1 MSNVTRFFAVSLLIF
16 GLALVPLVNS
26 TQAEAK
32 TTLNVLLP
40 IGGGYTIEDQEAI
53 GEEFEESNPDIDV
66 EMEFVGWANLFDDI
80 VTSIGGGNAPDIMYI
95 GSRWIPQL
103 ANMGSIIPLDE
114 YLTEEKKE
122 MYPEKVWNTTT
133 YKGEIYGVVRAMS
146 SKALIYNKELF
157 EEAGLDP
164 EDPPETWDELHSY
177 AKKIDALGE
186 NINGFGLAADKFTST
201 TSQFLN
207 FLYANGGRVVN
218 EEGEVILDQPEAIEA
233 LDFYAKKL
241 PEVSESS
248 PMEWRREDL
257 IKPFEDGK
265 IGMYIDHVHNAKS
278 ASDSGIDVGI
288 AYIPGGPAE
297 GAPRS
302 ASVQVT
308 DSIAIPA
315 QSENKEEA
323 WEFIEYMTSFDKQA
337 EWDKKLGFIPP
348 IKKEMELEAFD
359 TWYWEPYLEITR
371 KYAVGQPK
379 LQNYTAGEE
388 VILNA
393 IQKVFLGRQSPEEA
407 LTGAASSIRSME
419 Q

>member
-1 MSNVTRFFAVSLLIF
+1 MSKITRLSAVFLLVF
-16 GLALVPLVNS
+16 GLALAPVINPV
-26 TQAEAK
+26 QAEAE

-53 GEEFEESNPDIDV
+53 GEEFEETHPDIEVD
-66 EMEFVGWANLFDDI
+66 MEFVGWANLFDNI
-80 VTSIGGGNAPDIMYI
+80 VTSIGGGNAPDAMYI

-103 ANMGSIIPLDE
+103 ANMGAIIPLDE
-114 YLTEEKKE
+114 YLTEEKRE

-133 YKGEIYGVVRAMS
+133 YQGDIYGVVRAMS
-146 SKALIYNKELF
+146 SKALIYNKDLF
-157 EEAGLDP
+157 REAGLDP

-177 AKKIDALGE
+177 AEKIDNLGK

-218 EEGEVILDQPEAIEA
+218 EEGEVVLDQPEAIEA
-233 LDFYAKKL
+233 MDFYANKL

-288 AYIPGGPAE
+288 AFIPEGPAE

-323 WEFIEYMTSFDKQA
+323 WEFIKYMTSFDKQA

-407 LTGAASSIRSME
+407 LTAAASSIRSME

>member
-1 MSNVTRFFAVSLLIF
+1 MSKITRLSAVFLLVF
-16 GLALVPLVNS
+16 GLALAPAINPV
-26 TQAEAK
+26 QAEAE

-53 GEEFEESNPDIDV
+53 GEEFEETHPDIEVD
-66 EMEFVGWANLFDDI
+66 MEFVGWANLFDNI
-80 VTSIGGGNAPDIMYI
+80 VTSIGGGNAPDAMYI

-103 ANMGSIIPLDE
+103 ANMGAIIPLDE
-114 YLTEEKKE
+114 YLTEEKRE

-133 YKGEIYGVVRAMS
+133 YQGDIYGVVRAMS
-146 SKALIYNKELF
+146 SKALIYNKDLF
-157 EEAGLDP
+157 REAGLDP

-177 AKKIDALGE
+177 AEKIDNLGK

-218 EEGEVILDQPEAIEA
+218 EEGEVVLDQPEAIEA
-233 LDFYAKKL
+233 MDFYANKL

-288 AYIPGGPAE
+288 AFIPGGPAE

-323 WEFIEYMTSFDKQA
+323 WEFIKYMTSFDKQA

-407 LTGAASSIRSME
+407 LTAAASSIRSME

>member
-1 MSNVTRFFAVSLLIF
+1 MSKITRFSAVFLLVF
-16 GLALVPLVNS
+16 GLALAPVINPV
-26 TQAEAK
+26 QAEAE

-53 GEEFEESNPDIDV
+53 GEEFEETHPDIKVD
-66 EMEFVGWANLFDDI
+66 MEFVGWANLFDNI
-80 VTSIGGGNAPDIMYI
+80 VTSIGGGNAPDAMYI

-103 ANMGSIIPLDE
+103 ANMGAIIPLEE
-114 YLTEEKKE
+114 YITKEKRE

-133 YKGEIYGVVRAMS
+133 YQGDIYGVVRAMS
-146 SKALIYNKELF
+146 SKALIYNKNLF
-157 EEAGLDP
+157 REAGLDP

-177 AKKIDALGE
+177 AEKIDALGK

-218 EEGEVILDQPEAIEA
+218 EEGEVVLDQPEAIEA
-233 LDFYAKKL
+233 MDFYANKL

-288 AYIPGGPAE
+288 AFIPNGPAE

-323 WEFIEYMTSFDKQA
+323 WEFIKYMTSFDKQA

-348 IKKEMELEAFD
+348 IKREMELEAFD

-407 LTGAASSIRSME
+407 LTAAASSIRSME